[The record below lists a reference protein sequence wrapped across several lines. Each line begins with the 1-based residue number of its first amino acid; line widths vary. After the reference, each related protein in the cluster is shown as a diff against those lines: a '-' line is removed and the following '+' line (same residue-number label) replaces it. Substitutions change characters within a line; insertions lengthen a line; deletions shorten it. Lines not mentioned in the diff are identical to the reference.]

1 MLTVDVER
9 AGDVAIVRCVGRIVR
24 GAEVSVL
31 RTAVVSAKD
40 TRTVVLDLSEL
51 DFIDA
56 GGLSAL
62 VFLHNWTR
70 DRGMRLKLVHP
81 SAFVRELLAR
91 THLDRIFE
99 ISNFNE
105 ALVVLRSHELP
116 RHDQPR
122 QAEAAAY

>member
-9 AGDVAIVRCVGRIVR
+9 AGDVAVVRCVGRIVR

-31 RTAVVSAKD
+31 RDAVISAKG
-40 TRTVVLDLSEL
+40 TRAVVLDLSEL

-62 VFLHNWTR
+62 VFLHNWSR

-91 THLDRIFE
+91 TRLDRIFE
-99 ISNFNE
+99 ISNFKE
-105 ALVVLRSHELP
+105 ALVVLRSHDLP
-116 RHDQPR
+116 RHGEPR
-122 QAEAAAY
+122 PAVAY

>member
-9 AGDVAIVRCVGRIVR
+9 GGDVAVVRCVGRIVR

-31 RTAVVSAKD
+31 RNAVISAKD

-62 VFLHNWTR
+62 
-70 DRGMRLKLVHP
+70 
-81 SAFVRELLAR
+81 
-91 THLDRIFE
+91 
-99 ISNFNE
+99 
-105 ALVVLRSHELP
+105 
-116 RHDQPR
+116 
-122 QAEAAAY
+122 

>member
-1 MLTVDVER
+1 MLSVDVEK
-9 AGDVAIVRCVGRIVR
+9 AGDVAVVRCVGRIVR

-31 RTAVVSAKD
+31 RNAVISTKD
-40 TRTVVLDLSEL
+40 ARTVVLDLSEL
-51 DFIDA
+51 DFMDA

-62 VFLHNWTR
+62 VFLYNWTR

-91 THLDRIFE
+91 MRLDRIFE

-105 ALVVLRSHELP
+105 ALVVLRSHDLP
-116 RHDQPR
+116 KHGEPR
-122 QAEAAAY
+122 PAVAY

>member
-9 AGDVAIVRCVGRIVR
+9 AGDVAVVRCVGRIVR

-31 RTAVVSAKD
+31 RNAVISAKD
-40 TRTVVLDLSEL
+40 TRTIVLDLSEL

-62 VFLHNWTR
+62 VFLYTWTQ
-70 DRGMRLKLVHP
+70 DRGVRLKLVHP

-91 THLDRIFE
+91 TRLDRIFE

-116 RHDQPR
+116 SRGEPR
-122 QAEAAAY
+122 PAAAY